1 MPRAVERAEL
11 AVVVKAL
18 AEMPAD
24 IMLQLLEIA
33 QLNSEVEVLTKH
45 IRWYQGELVALN
57 PTSLTLEYYN
67 EVKEQTREVD
77 IPYTDILK
85 VALFE

>member
-1 MPRAVERAEL
+1 MNRASVGAQERLHVE
-11 AVVVKAL
+11 AL

-33 QLNSEVEVLTKH
+33 KLGTEVEVLTKH
-45 IRWYQGELVALN
+45 IRWYQGELLALN
-57 PTSLTLEYYN
+57 PTSLTLEYFN

-77 IPYTDILK
+77 IPYIDILK